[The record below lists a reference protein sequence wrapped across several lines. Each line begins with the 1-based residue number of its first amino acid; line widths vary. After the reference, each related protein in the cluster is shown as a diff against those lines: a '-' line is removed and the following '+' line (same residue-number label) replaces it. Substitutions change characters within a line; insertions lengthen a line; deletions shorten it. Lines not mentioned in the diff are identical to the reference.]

1 MLCIIMSELR
11 MDLHLFT
18 ILGRFQS
25 LKTAVERQLLVKSDS
40 VFYIIK
46 FGFGAIKSFPST
58 DVSK

>member
-1 MLCIIMSELR
+1 MLCIVISELR

-46 FGFGAIKSFPST
+46 FGFAAIKSFP
-58 DVSK
+58 